1 MAGRRVAAIVVVAA
15 LGTAAVLVGF
25 GRLEVDT
32 SAGSL
37 VPASDRAVQAWQ
49 ETEASFGGD
58 PVVVLFTGAGEGDL
72 LAAEPVRKLVTLEA
86 SLAALPGV
94 AVVYGPGTTA
104 NQVAIGLNELLVSI
118 TARRDG
124 LRAEA
129 VAAARGGGASE
140 AAAKAAGDKA
150 VADFET
156 RYGSLVAAGLP
167 LGLPTLNNPT
177 FAKGVFLDDA
187 GRARPAFRWIVPD
200 DAHAAVYVRP
210 SEKLDQDA
218 TERLVA
224 SVRRLAKDAGVGQSV
239 TVTGAPVVAV
249 SLGAE
254 VRRELPRLGLVAL
267 LAVALAFLL
276 SHRLPASPGAPR
288 GGSAAPN
295 RRSRLGWR
303 HVGRRLL
310 PLGLGLAAAVLTL
323 AGFGLIGA
331 PLSLGTLA
339 FLPVMLGVGT
349 DLPIQAAHPAQNR
362 TLLVAALAGAAGFAA
377 LALSPLPFVRHLGLA
392 LAAGVLVSALLALPF
407 RPPGRDTQPAFAYRD
422 TAEKERQK
430 GGVGQTTPTGDRLP
444 GYGGKGTPVWRG
456 VFGAAGL
463 LAAVGWALLPGLPIE
478 ARPDRLAAG
487 LPALGQARAAEAVLG
502 ASGEV
507 AVRVRAGEVLTP
519 ELLRWFR
526 QAEEQLVLRFGD
538 RLRPVVSPGRL
549 LGWLGDTPTP
559 DQIDAGLRLLP
570 RYLTGAAVRSDRKE
584 AVASFGLRL
593 GDLGDQAALLRDV
606 RAALPP
612 PPAGARVD
620 VTGLP
625 VVASRAYDLLSGGRL
640 AASLAGPLLA
650 GAVLLIGL
658 HRRRDALAALAAALL
673 AIGWGVLA
681 LRVAGIGLSPLTVGL
696 GSLTAAVGAELVVFT
711 RERIAGGLA
720 RPWPGGV
727 AAALTSAAGFAA
739 LGLSRL
745 EVLREFGLVLAGS
758 VLLALL
764 AASIV
769 IGRHASGPAAPPAAA
784 SSGPDALASVGV
796 TDDRRTPGAA
806 RTPLVRARLVRR
818 PGAV

>member
-1 MAGRRVAAIVVVAA
+1 
-15 LGTAAVLVGF
+15 
-25 GRLEVDT
+25 
-32 SAGSL
+32 
-37 VPASDRAVQAWQ
+37 
-49 ETEASFGGD
+49 
-58 PVVVLFTGAGEGDL
+58 
-72 LAAEPVRKLVTLEA
+72 
-86 SLAALPGV
+86 
-94 AVVYGPGTTA
+94 VVYGPGTTA
-104 NQVAIGLNELLVSI
+104 NQVAIGLNELLLSI

-129 VAAARGGGASE
+129 EAAARAGGASE
-140 AAAKAAGDKA
+140 AAARAAGDRA

-177 FAKGVFLDDA
+177 FAKGVFLDEA
-187 GRARPAFRWIVPD
+187 GRARSALRWIVPD

-210 SEKLDQDA
+210 REGLDQA
-218 TERLVA
+218 GTERLVA
-224 SVRRLAKDAGVGQSV
+224 SVRRLAREAGVGQSV

-267 LAVALAFLL
+267 AAVALAFLV
-276 SHRLPASPGAPR
+276 SHRLPAPASRPVNPVPPSPSPADPERKTHRNGGQSARARWWRRPPSA
-288 GGSAAPN
+288 GGS
-295 RRSRLGWR
+295 
-303 HVGRRLL
+303 VGRRLL

-323 AGFGLIGA
+323 AGFGIVGA

-349 DLPIQAAHPAQNR
+349 DLPIQAAHPAPNR

-392 LAAGVLVSALLALPF
+392 LAAGVVISALLALPF
-407 RPPGRDTQPAFAYRD
+407 RRSTVPPPGTEERRFDRGGGGRQLAFVSRN
-422 TAEKERQK
+422 TAEKERQFR
-430 GGVGQTTPTGDRLP
+430 GGRRVVL
-444 GYGGKGTPVWRG
+444 GGAG
-456 VFGAAGL
+456 V
-463 LAAVGWALLPGLPIE
+463 LAVIGWALLPGLPIE

-487 LPALGQARAAEAVLG
+487 LPALAQAREAEAVLG

-507 AVRVRAGEVLTP
+507 AVRVRAGDVLTP

-559 DQIDAGLRLLP
+559 DQIDAALRLLP

-593 GDLGDQAALLRDV
+593 GDLGDQAALLRQV

-612 PPAGARVD
+612 PPPGAQVD
-620 VTGLP
+620 LTGLP
-625 VVASRAYDLLSGGRL
+625 VVASRAYDLLSDGRL

-658 HRRRDALAALAAALL
+658 RRRRDALAAVAAALL

-681 LRVAGIGLSPLTVGL
+681 LRVGGIGLSPLTVGL
-696 GSLTAAVGAELVVFT
+696 GSLTAAVGAEFVVFT
-711 RERIAGGLA
+711 RERIAAGLA

-745 EVLREFGLVLAGS
+745 EVLREFGLVLGAS

-769 IGRHASGPAAPPAAA
+769 IGRHHPGPVAPPAPS
-784 SSGPDALASVGV
+784 SSGPDALAPVGV
-796 TDDRRTPGAA
+796 TG
-806 RTPLVRARLVRR
+806 
-818 PGAV
+818 

>member
-1 MAGRRVAAIVVVAA
+1 VAAAVVVAA
-15 LGTAAVLVGF
+15 LGTAAVVVGL
-25 GRLEVDT
+25 GRLRVDT

-37 VPASDRAVQAWQ
+37 VPASDPAVRAWQ
-49 ETEASFGGD
+49 QTEASFGGD
-58 PVVVLFTGAGEGDL
+58 PVVVLFASPGGGDL
-72 LAAEPVRKLVTLEA
+72 LAADSVRKLVSLEA

-129 VAAARGGGASE
+129 EAAARAGGASE
-140 AAAKAAGDKA
+140 AAAKAAGDRA
-150 VADFET
+150 VADYET

-177 FAKGVFLDDA
+177 FAKSVFLDDA
-187 GRARPAFRWIVPD
+187 GRARPALRWIVPD

-210 SEKLDQDA
+210 REGLDQA
-218 TERLVA
+218 GTERLVA
-224 SVRRLAKDAGVGQSV
+224 AVRRLAREAGVGRSV

-254 VRRELPRLGLVAL
+254 VRRELPRLGLTAL
-267 LAVALAFLL
+267 VAVALSFLL
-276 SHRLPASPGAPR
+276 SHRLPTSGSRSR
-288 GGSAAPN
+288 GAAPPAPGSEEAERN
-295 RRSRLGWR
+295 TYRKGGQTAQGRARVRRPAVGALGW
-303 HVGRRLL
+303 RLL
-310 PLGLGLAAAVLTL
+310 PLGLGLTAAVVTL
-323 AGFGLIGA
+323 AGFGLVSA

-349 DLPIQAAHPAQNR
+349 DLPIQAAHPAANR

-407 RPPGRDTQPAFAYRD
+407 RRSSGPPPGTQ
-422 TAEKERQK
+422 ERRL
-430 GGVGQTTPTGDRLP
+430 GGSGVGRSFRRSSVPPP
-444 GYGGKGTPVWRG
+444 GTQERRVGGSAGRRAVLA
-456 VFGAAGL
+456 AAGL
-463 LAAVGWALLPGLPIE
+463 LAVLGWALLPGVPIE

-487 LPALGQARAAEAVLG
+487 LPALEQAREAEAVLG

-507 AVRVRAGEVLTP
+507 AVRVRAGDVLTP

-559 DQIDAGLRLLP
+559 DQIDAALRLLP
-570 RYLTGAAVRSDRKE
+570 RYLTGAAVRSDRQE

-593 GDLGDQAALLRDV
+593 GDLGDQAALLRQV

-612 PPAGARVD
+612 PPAGAEVEL
-620 VTGLP
+620 TGLP
-625 VVASRAYDLLSGGRL
+625 VVASRAYDLLSDGRL

-650 GAVLLIGL
+650 GTVLLIGL
-658 HRRRDALAALAAALL
+658 RRRRDALAAVAATLL

-681 LRVAGIGLSPLTVGL
+681 LRVGGIGLSPLTVGL
-696 GSLTAAVGAELVVFT
+696 GSLTAAVGAEFVVFT
-711 RERIAGGLA
+711 RERIAAGLV

-764 AASIV
+764 AAGIV
-769 IGRHASGPAAPPAAA
+769 IGRQAPGSVAPPAAA

-796 TDDRRTPGAA
+796 TG
-806 RTPLVRARLVRR
+806 
-818 PGAV
+818 

>member
-1 MAGRRVAAIVVVAA
+1 MAAAVGVAA
-15 LGTAAVLVGF
+15 LGAAAVVVGL
-25 GRLEVDT
+25 GRLRVDT

-37 VPASDRAVQAWQ
+37 VPASDRAVRAWQ

-58 PVVVLFTGAGEGDL
+58 PVVVLFTGAGGGDL
-72 LAAEPVRKLVTLEA
+72 LAAESIRRLVTLEA
-86 SLAALPGV
+86 SLAGLPGV
-94 AVVYGPGTTA
+94 AVVYGPGTTT
-104 NQVAIGLNELLVSI
+104 NQIAIGLNELLVSI

-129 VAAARGGGASE
+129 VAAARAGGASE

-187 GRARPAFRWIVPD
+187 GRARPALRWIVPD

-210 SEKLDQDA
+210 REGLDQTG
-218 TERLVA
+218 TEHLVA
-224 SVRRLAKDAGVGQSV
+224 AVRHLAKDAGVGQSV
-239 TVTGAPVVAV
+239 SVTGAPVVAV

-267 LAVALAFLL
+267 AAVAMAFLL
-276 SHRLPASPGAPR
+276 SHRPPAPGTAAGPPAAALPSADPERKTHRKGGQTAQAP
-288 GGSAAPN
+288 SV
-295 RRSRLGWR
+295 RRRLGGAL
-303 HVGRRLL
+303 GRLG
-310 PLGLGLAAAVLTL
+310 PLGLGLAAAVATL
-323 AGFGLIGA
+323 AGFGLVGA

-349 DLPIQAAHPAQNR
+349 DLPIQAAHPATNR
-362 TLLVAALAGAAGFAA
+362 TLLVAALAGAAGFGA

-392 LAAGVLVSALLALPF
+392 LAAGVLISALLALAQLAF
-407 RPPGRDTQPAFAYRD
+407 VYRNRAEKERQLQGGGAAGPAGGESAFVYRD
-422 TAEKERQK
+422 TAEMERQLGESSRGTVFWRSSPRRERGEERRF
-430 GGVGQTTPTGDRLP
+430 GGVGAWRWVVL
-444 GYGGKGTPVWRG
+444 GGVGW
-456 VFGAAGL
+456 
-463 LAAVGWALLPGLPIE
+463 LAVAGWALVPGLPIE
-478 ARPDRLAAG
+478 ASPDRLAAG

-606 RAALPP
+606 QAALPP

-625 VVASRAYDLLSGGRL
+625 VVAQPGLRPAVRRADGRQP
-640 AASLAGPLLA
+640 GRPVT
-650 GAVLLIGL
+650 G
-658 HRRRDALAALAAALL
+658 RRR
-673 AIGWGVLA
+673 
-681 LRVAGIGLSPLTVGL
+681 PPH
-696 GSLTAAVGAELVVFT
+696 
-711 RERIAGGLA
+711 
-720 RPWPGGV
+720 RPP
-727 AAALTSAAGFAA
+727 
-739 LGLSRL
+739 
-745 EVLREFGLVLAGS
+745 
-758 VLLALL
+758 
-764 AASIV
+764 
-769 IGRHASGPAAPPAAA
+769 PPA
-784 SSGPDALASVGV
+784 G
-796 TDDRRTPGAA
+796 R
-806 RTPLVRARLVRR
+806 
-818 PGAV
+818 